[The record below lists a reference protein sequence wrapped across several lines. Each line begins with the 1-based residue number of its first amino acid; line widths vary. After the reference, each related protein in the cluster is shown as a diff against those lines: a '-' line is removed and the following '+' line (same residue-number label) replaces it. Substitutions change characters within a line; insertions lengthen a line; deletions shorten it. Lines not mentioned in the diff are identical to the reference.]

1 MTLQVS
7 PAGHVTAGRFAALL
21 LEGVTEL
28 ELGVALL
35 LEGATELELGV
46 ALLLDG
52 LEELLPPVLELE
64 PPMELELFESA
75 LEVPSSLEELV
86 FTGSLALEE
95 LTTTSPEL
103 EDRSSLLLEVPGV

>member
-1 MTLQVS
+1 MTLQVA
-7 PAGHVTAGRFAALL
+7 PAGHVTAGRSAALL

-35 LEGATELELGV
+35 LEGVTELELGV

-64 PPMELELFESA
+64 PASELELFESA

-86 FTGSLALEE
+86 GSVVALEE

-103 EDRSSLLLEVPGV
+103 EDWSSLVLEVPGV